1 MAEKCPSS
9 RIVTPLQHTH
19 STASAACMFTMSY
32 KALTTH
38 VCALVHK
45 TLGSGTRKKEVLDL
59 SCVTYLLYVYGP
71 FIKAAWFCFVLIVDE
86 VEESPVTSP
95 RQQEQAFARSAK
107 SGNWHIASL

>member
-1 MAEKCPSS
+1 
-9 RIVTPLQHTH
+9 
-19 STASAACMFTMSY
+19 MSY